1 MAKPTRNAL
10 KNAWHTCS
18 YLFGTSGYGVRM
30 EERKKGQSMMDFR
43 EIEEVEDGER
53 HLVEVITDSEK

>member
-1 MAKPTRNAL
+1 
-10 KNAWHTCS
+10 
-18 YLFGTSGYGVRM
+18 M